1 MKQATNVSSVDTN
14 AEDDVIVTNIVT
26 NEDKT
31 TLINKIEKMLSKI
44 LSDKYNAKIKLI
56 FTKKEV

>member
-26 NEDKT
+26 NENKT
-31 TLINKIEKMLSKI
+31 ILINKIEKVLSKI
-44 LSDKYNAKIKLI
+44 LSDKYNAKIKLV
-56 FTKKEV
+56 FTKKKA